1 MDETTPHMHLNLV
14 PITKDGRLCSK
25 DLFDKP
31 KLQQLQTDF
40 YNAVGK
46 KYGLQRGKE
55 GSQAKHLSTAEF
67 KVKKII
73 EQAEAIRQ
81 ENQVYADALAEAKSG
96 DIPRKRGQLQEQ
108 VVALTAEN
116 KDLTKRLDRS
126 MGETLE
132 YARKAETLQREKDS
146 DSHYARVGKTLE
158 RTNPTEYRRISQGKP
173 KTIGSFFDSVL
184 SLFTPDV
191 TMRIPRLQQIEREIE
206 EERREYEKHNK
217 SNNYK

>member
-14 PITKDGRLCSK
+14 PITPDGRLCSK

-55 GSQAKHLSTAEF
+55 GSQAKHLSTAEY
-67 KVKKII
+67 KAKKII

-96 DIPRKRGQLQEQ
+96 DISRKRGRLQEQ

-132 YARKAETLQREKDS
+132 YAKKAE
-146 DSHYARVGKTLE
+146 A
-158 RTNPTEYRRISQGKP
+158 
-173 KTIGSFFDSVL
+173 
-184 SLFTPDV
+184 
-191 TMRIPRLQQIEREIE
+191 LQQ
-206 EERREYEKHNK
+206 
-217 SNNYK
+217 

>member
-25 DLFDKP
+25 DLFDKS
-31 KLQQLQTDF
+31 KLRQLQTDF
-40 YNAVGK
+40 YEAIGK
-46 KYGLQRGKE
+46 KYGLERGKE

-67 KVKKII
+67 KAKKII

-81 ENQVYADALAEAKSG
+81 ENQVYVDALAEAKNG
-96 DIPRKRGQLQEQ
+96 DIPRKRGRLQEQ

-132 YARKAETLQREKDS
+132 YAKKAETLQREKDNS
-146 DSHYARVGKTLE
+146 PPHQRGIKIFSKMRRNPLTNAAR
-158 RTNPTEYRRISQGKP
+158 RYI
-173 KTIGSFFDSVL
+173 I
-184 SLFTPDV
+184 
-191 TMRIPRLQQIEREIE
+191 
-206 EERREYEKHNK
+206 
-217 SNNYK
+217 

>member
-1 MDETTPHMHLNLV
+1 MDESTPHMHLNLV
-14 PITKDGRLCSK
+14 PITKDGRFCSK

-67 KVKKII
+67 KAKKII

-81 ENQVYADALAEAKSG
+81 ENQVYADALVEAKNG
-96 DIPRKRGQLQEQ
+96 DIPRKRGRLQEQ

-132 YARKAETLQREKDS
+132 YAKKAETL
-146 DSHYARVGKTLE
+146 
-158 RTNPTEYRRISQGKP
+158 
-173 KTIGSFFDSVL
+173 
-184 SLFTPDV
+184 
-191 TMRIPRLQQIEREIE
+191 
-206 EERREYEKHNK
+206 
-217 SNNYK
+217 

>member
-1 MDETTPHMHLNLV
+1 MDESTPHMHLNLM

-25 DLFDKP
+25 ELFDKQ
-31 KLQQLQTDF
+31 KLQQLQTNF

-46 KYGLQRGKE
+46 KYGLERGKE

-67 KVKKII
+67 KAKKII

-96 DIPRKRGQLQEQ
+96 DISRKRGRLQEQ

-126 MGETLE
+126 MGETLK
-132 YARKAETLQREKDS
+132 YAKKAEALQQEKDS
-146 DSHYARVGKTLE
+146 DSHYARVGKTLA

-173 KTIGSFFDSVL
+173 KTVGSFFDSVL

-191 TMRIPRLQQIEREIE
+191 TMRIPRLQQIETELE
-206 EERREYEKHNK
+206 EERKEYEKHNK
-217 SNNYK
+217 NNNYK